1 MARKVFALCFL
12 HTQEALSRERRGL
25 KNMSKMNDVVVVCV
39 VVVLALRRTAKVCA
53 KIFIHCMYEFGVWTI
68 INYNN
73 HA

>member
-39 VVVLALRRTAKVCA
+39 VVGFAHPSAR
-53 KIFIHCMYEFGVWTI
+53 G
-68 INYNN
+68 
-73 HA
+73 